1 MEFYGQPIFRLSALA
16 DPAVGYGLK
25 LYQQPSRQEMLSVEQ
40 LERVLVAA
48 HRQVPDK
55 VSVISF
61 DLAYEQLVDLR
72 CQAMLTKFQRQS
84 SVQLIPELI
93 EGHSSPIR
101 GLAVVKATGALFDA
115 GMVVWIDNVGAG
127 DRLPGLVEALTPY
140 VAGYRF
146 SLQGAAGFGRD
157 DDLMDRFSF
166 WQNKAKAAHKQFDV
180 TDVESLDDVIYLQER
195 QACELIQGPYFSH
208 AVSMKM

>member
-16 DPAVGYGLK
+16 DPAVGYELK
-25 LYQQPSRQEMLSVEQ
+25 LCQQRSQQGVLSVEQ

-48 HRQVPDK
+48 LRQVPDK

-72 CQAMLTKFQRQS
+72 YQAMLTRRQKQS
-84 SVQLIPELI
+84 SVQLVPELT
-93 EGHSSPIR
+93 GYLRSPIR
-101 GLAVVKATGALFDA
+101 GLAVVKATEALVDA
-115 GMVVWIDNVGAG
+115 GMVMWMDNVGAG
-127 DRLPGLVEALTPY
+127 DQLPGLVEALTPY

-157 DDLMDRFSF
+157 GDLMDRFSF
-166 WQNKAKAAHKQFDV
+166 WQHKAAVVHKQFDV
-180 TDVESLDDVIYLQER
+180 TGVESLDDVSYLRER
-195 QACELIQGPYFSH
+195 QACELIQGSYFSH
-208 AVSMKM
+208 AVAMKI